1 MNRDDIV
8 AGKTGGK
15 WAECY
20 ALFGGV
26 GAMVYPLVFYY
37 VGFVSLDS
45 RDEYLLCVG
54 TTKKL
59 MEAKDEDYSEWVRF
73 TMLWNCNMMSVYLVL
88 HYLLFSRPE

>member
-1 MNRDDIV
+1 MNRDTIE

-37 VGFVSLDS
+37 VGFVGLDS
-45 RDEYLLCVG
+45 RDEYFACVA
-54 TTKKL
+54 TSKKTL
-59 MEAKDEDYSEWVRF
+59 EA
-73 TMLWNCNMMSVYLVL
+73 
-88 HYLLFSRPE
+88 